1 MRAWKPAVKGTAGS
15 RKRSGPRSS
24 SRGPLGGPRP
34 HHFAGLGY
42 TQENWAKLHEDLLR
56 IGRQGAAVLG
66 KFSRFGNKYE
76 VPAILTGPAS
86 RSAAVLTV
94 WIVRHGEE
102 TPRLVTV
109 TPGDQP

>member
-1 MRAWKPAVKGTAGS
+1 MKLPFAENAVIDAEKVRNYLLS
-15 RKRSGPRSS
+15 
-24 SRGPLGGPRP
+24 PLHPVGRFKAVF
-34 HHFAGLGY
+34 FAGLGY
-42 TQENWAKLHEDLLR
+42 TPENWAKLHEDLLR
-56 IGRQGAAVLG
+56 IGRQGAAVQG

-94 WIVRHGEE
+94 WIIRHGEE